1 MCKLERQGQRA
12 PRWAPDLGAARL
24 VGNGRTVAMLRPDA
38 TVDWWCA
45 PTFDDPPLCWQL
57 LDPDGGVATFPGLAL
72 VEADSAPA
80 GSSTRIL
87 LRAPAG
93 LLVEVWDALLD
104 AGSGVA
110 LVRLLRPHRSGHGRP
125 ASPQTVEHVLRL
137 GGFAAPWLEFHVDG
151 AVAMDS
157 QASRERPGPVTVHAD
172 EHQVRDGALH
182 STVRLTQHG
191 WAALVITVD
200 GDLKPD
206 VEQLV
211 ARLESRDAA
220 QRDRLAVSWLPRLHP
235 ERAVDALAVLRA
247 CTYRPSGAVVAA
259 PTTSLPEAP
268 GDQRQFDY
276 RYTWLRD
283 ASVST
288 AVAALLGQHED
299 ARRHLELVHRV
310 WGERDMVGTPVLDV
324 RGEQVPDQRE
334 LPGIDGWAGS
344 RPIRIGNSARH
355 QRQYDGPGLLVEAVS
370 VYLQVGGRL
379 DATTWRL
386 VTRLADGVAGD
397 RPDRVKNSNGIWEFA
412 DPKPLVDG
420 DIGRWLVLDRALW
433 IARGWRPWTRR
444 RHWKAARETI
454 CRRILASLDDEG
466 LLPQSYQDADR
477 TPDASALL
485 AVAFGLLGRD
495 DPRAGR
501 LVDAV
506 IARLG
511 TGPYLY
517 RYHPSSGRDRAPRAR
532 SCRCPSWPSPPWRGW
547 AGWIKAGARLDRL
560 CAGLP
565 RLLAEE
571 VEPHSGRMLGNTPLV
586 WSHAELARALYVLDA
601 AQRRDSWGAPGL
613 WAWRLYRYLALRY
626 QHRHTVTTQ
635 QEESMATRS
644 RPAGPPAFARL
655 PTWRHIGVVRAV
667 IAPIC
672 LHVGR

>member
-1 MCKLERQGQRA
+1 
-12 PRWAPDLGAARL
+12 
-24 VGNGRTVAMLRPDA
+24 
-38 TVDWWCA
+38 
-45 PTFDDPPLCWQL
+45 
-57 LDPDGGVATFPGLAL
+57 
-72 VEADSAPA
+72 
-80 GSSTRIL
+80 
-87 LRAPAG
+87 
-93 LLVEVWDALLD
+93 
-104 AGSGVA
+104 
-110 LVRLLRPHRSGHGRP
+110 
-125 ASPQTVEHVLRL
+125 
-137 GGFAAPWLEFHVDG
+137 
-151 AVAMDS
+151 MDS

-211 ARLESRDAA
+211 ARLESRDAV

-386 VTRLADGVAGD
+386 VTRLADGVGGD
-397 RPDRVKNSNGIWEFA
+397 RPDRVKNSNGR
-412 DPKPLVDG
+412 V
-420 DIGRWLVLDRALW
+420 R
-433 IARGWRPWTRR
+433 RPQAVGRR
-444 RHWKAARETI
+444 RHR
-454 CRRILASLDDEG
+454 
-466 LLPQSYQDADR
+466 PM
-477 TPDASALL
+477 
-485 AVAFGLLGRD
+485 
-495 DPRAGR
+495 
-501 LVDAV
+501 
-506 IARLG
+506 
-511 TGPYLY
+511 
-517 RYHPSSGRDRAPRAR
+517 
-532 SCRCPSWPSPPWRGW
+532 
-547 AGWIKAGARLDRL
+547 AGA
-560 CAGLP
+560 G
-565 RLLAEE
+565 
-571 VEPHSGRMLGNTPLV
+571 
-586 WSHAELARALYVLDA
+586 
-601 AQRRDSWGAPGL
+601 PG
-613 WAWRLYRYLALRY
+613 
-626 QHRHTVTTQ
+626 TVD
-635 QEESMATRS
+635 RS
-644 RPAGPPAFARL
+644 RMAAVDSPAALEGCPRDHLQTDP
-655 PTWRHIGVVRAV
+655 GVA
-667 IAPIC
+667 
-672 LHVGR
+672 